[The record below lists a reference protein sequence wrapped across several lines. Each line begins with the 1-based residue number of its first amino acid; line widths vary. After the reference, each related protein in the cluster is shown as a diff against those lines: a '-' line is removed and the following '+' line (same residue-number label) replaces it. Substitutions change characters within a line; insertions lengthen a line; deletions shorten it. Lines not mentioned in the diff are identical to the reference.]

1 MSARART
8 SVEAYFSSINA
19 ERFPE
24 LIEVFAENVRIHV
37 VGATPV
43 AGREAAITHFV
54 KLLAGY
60 AEHDDCVT
68 RWIEADDA
76 GTGSVVTEIDFTGR
90 LLDGRP
96 IAFAALDVFDLR
108 DGRIAKVTTWYDT
121 REVRRQVLAS

>member
-8 SVEAYFSSINA
+8 TVEGYFSAINA

-24 LIEVFAENVRIHV
+24 LTEVFTADVEIHT
-37 VGATPV
+37 VGAAPV
-43 AGREAAITHFV
+43 VGREAAITHFA

-60 AEHDDCVT
+60 AEHEDRVT

-96 IAFAALDVFDLR
+96 IGFAALDVFDLR
-108 DGRIAKVTTWYDT
+108 DGLIAKVATWYDT
-121 REVRRQVLAS
+121 RDVRRQVLAS